1 MAKETY
7 LATQLQEGARPRTL
21 DDHGKVRIQ
30 YFIVDVEVA
39 GDADSEIELCDLPPN
54 AVRVIPNMS
63 YIESSAFGAGRT
75 LDIGHRAYRTTSDYA
90 VEPQDEDF
98 TAFAEN
104 LDIAAAG
111 TTKLSDKLKHDTY
124 SKGEVRVVARVQG
137 GSVPVGAKL
146 QGYIVY
152 VYE

>member
-1 MAKETY
+1 MGTVRSSCRPPGLGSCGDRAGHLLEHFFRWNMA
-7 LATQLQEGARPRTL
+7 
-21 DDHGKVRIQ
+21 
-30 YFIVDVEVA
+30 
-39 GDADSEIELCDLPPN
+39 
-54 AVRVIPNMS
+54 
-63 YIESSAFGAGRT
+63 
-75 LDIGHRAYRTTSDYA
+75 
-90 VEPQDEDF
+90 EDF

-111 TTKLSDKLKHDTY
+111 TTKFSDKLKHDTY
-124 SKGEVRVVARVQG
+124 AKGEVRVVARVQG